1 VSSKLDGIT
10 YLISPLLQES
20 RIALFA
26 RLRADVLKAL
36 HVGVAGGE
44 GQVLTGGATYVAR
57 QRRVHDPMALIG

>member
-1 VSSKLDGIT
+1 
-10 YLISPLLQES
+10 LLQES